1 LDAEALMALRLSEI
15 VEKTRYT
22 VPVGRHTWEIDVFS
36 GRNKGLIIAEI
47 ELKGVGED
55 FQRPHWLGGEVTGQ
69 SQYYN
74 GSLARLPF
82 CQWRSSHL
90 TASSG

>member
-74 GSLARLPF
+74 GSLARFPF
-82 CQWRSSHL
+82 CEWR
-90 TASSG
+90 